1 MKYIKPELDVKN
13 INVNETIASLNDWLV
28 NNSLGTGSE
37 GITTYI
43 VNS

>member
-13 INVNETIASLNDWLV
+13 INVNETIASLNDWLTS
-28 NNSLGTGSE
+28 NSLGSGSE